1 MLFREHLR
9 AGGAEHSALAISQPA
24 HAWISGQLLRAWVAP
39 LEEPLLLAATLHDVG
54 WLDWETAPSFD
65 PSTGRPHL
73 FRDVGAAT
81 HAPMWEGGV
90 ERALTAWGTRVALLI
105 SRHGSLIYG
114 RYVDRHRISDADAA
128 AVDQYLRT
136 QEPLQAAWTRA
147 LGLGQATVEHDSGL
161 VAFADTL
168 SLALCGEL
176 RTPLDVEAPD
186 PAGNA
191 QRFRLAAR
199 GDEAAEFTLAPWP
212 FRGDALTVTC
222 EARPMRG
229 GRFRDEAA
237 MRAWLASPERVTF
250 QAQLTPG

>member
-9 AGGAEHSALAISQPA
+9 VGDTEYPALAISQPA
-24 HAWISGQLLRAWVAP
+24 HAWVSGQLLRAWATP
-39 LEEPLLLAATLHDVG
+39 LQEPLLLAATLHDLG

-65 PSTGRPHL
+65 PGTGRPHL
-73 FRDVGAAT
+73 FRDVGT
-81 HAPMWEGGV
+81 SVHAPMWAHGV
-90 ERALTAWGTRVALLI
+90 ERALTAWGMRVALLI

-128 AVDQYLRT
+128 AVDEYLRT
-136 QEPLQAAWTRA
+136 QEPLQAAWTRT
-147 LGLGQATVEHDSGL
+147 LGLDQAAVEHDSGL
-161 VAFADTL
+161 VALSDTL

-186 PAGNA
+186 PAGNT

-199 GDEAAEFTLAPWP
+199 RDDVAEFTLAPWP
-212 FRGDALTVTC
+212 FRGGAVTVAC
-222 EARPMRG
+222 EARPMRD
-229 GRFRDEAA
+229 GRFADEAA
-237 MRAWLASPERVTF
+237 MRAWFASPERVTF